1 MSAVTIR
8 PISSEAELAA
18 AIAIRRAVFVGEQ
31 GVSEA
36 EEIDGRDGEALHLVA
51 VESDGE
57 IVGTC
62 RLLADGSKIKLGRVA
77 VLAAA
82 RRRGIALALLRVGEQ
97 HARDLGGTRIVLGAQ
112 IYALGLY
119 EQAGY
124 RAYGEVFLD
133 AGLEHV
139 LMDKQ
144 L

>member
-8 PISSEAELAA
+8 PISGDAELAA
-18 AIAIRRAVFVGEQ
+18 AIAVRRAVFIDEQ

-36 EEIDGRDGEALHLVA
+36 EEIDGRDGDALHLVA
-51 VESDGE
+51 VEPHGE

-62 RLLADGSKIKLGRVA
+62 RLLADGEKIKLGRVA
-77 VLAAA
+77 VLREA
-82 RRRGIALALLRVGEQ
+82 RRRGIALELLRAGDR
-97 HARDLGGTRIVLGAQ
+97 HGRALGGTRIVLGAQ
-112 IYALGLY
+112 VYALGLY

-124 RAYGEVFLD
+124 QAYGDVFLD

-139 LMDKQ
+139 WMDKQ